1 MANYVFVAQSLD
13 GFIASKDGSTR
24 WLNIPNPTKTD
35 YGYNNFLDKI
45 DAFVIGR
52 LTFEK
57 ALKYKPYPYN
67 KQVFVL
73 STTLKNIP
81 INLQDSVE
89 IVNGDLKSIL
99 LNIYSKGFNNLYI
112 DGGKTIQSFLKEDL
126 IDEITIN
133 TLPIILGEGIKLFE
147 NINRTITLELKN
159 IENYENGIITSI
171 YKKQEVES

>member
-35 YGYNNFLDKI
+35 YGYKQFLSKI

-52 LTFEK
+52 FTFEK

-89 IVNGDLKSIL
+89 IVNGNLKTIVQ
-99 LNIYSKGFNNLYI
+99 NINSKGYHKLYI
-112 DGGKTIQSFLKEDL
+112 DGAKTIQSFLNENL

-147 NINRTITLELKN
+147 NINKTIPLELKYQ
-159 IENYENGIITSI
+159 ERYENGIITTT
-171 YKKQEVES
+171 YKTKEADS

>member
-13 GFIASKDGSTR
+13 GFIASKDGSTS
-24 WLNIPNPTKTD
+24 WLNMPNPTKTD
-35 YGYNNFLDKI
+35 YGYNNFLKQI
-45 DAFVIGR
+45 DAFIIGR

-57 ALKYKPYPYN
+57 ALKYKPYPYS

-89 IVNGDLKSIL
+89 IVNGDLKTIL
-99 LNIYSKGFNNLYI
+99 QDIQSKGYKNLYI
-112 DGGKTIQSFLKEDL
+112 DGAKTIQSFLKEGL

-147 NINRTITLELKN
+147 NINKTIPLILKSKTS
-159 IENYENGIITSI
+159 YENGILTST
-171 YKKQEVES
+171 YKKQEMDS

>member
-1 MANYVFVAQSLD
+1 MANYVFVAHD
-13 GFIASKDGSTR
+13 GFIASKDGSTS
-24 WLNIPNPTKTD
+24 WLNMPNPTKID
-35 YGYNNFLDKI
+35 YGYSKFLNQI
-45 DAFVIGR
+45 DAFIIGR

-89 IVNGDLKSIL
+89 IINGDLKTIL
-99 LNIYSKGFNNLYI
+99 QNIQTKGYKNLYI
-112 DGGKTIQSFLKEDL
+112 DGAKTIQSFLKEDL

-147 NINRTITLELKN
+147 NINKTISLELN
-159 IENYENGIITSI
+159 TQTTYENGIITST
-171 YKKQEVES
+171 YKTKKVES